1 LAPTAAAYLGIRQSW
16 GLQENFFKYV
26 SEEFLIDALCDYQ
39 IEPADPTRSVPNP
52 ARRAIGKELKA
63 ARAALAKLEK
73 EYGAAAVENSEDR
86 RPTMRGFKIANGK
99 LGKQIRA
106 AMARVQKLEEKR
118 SALEMRVPVAEALKG
133 EEVVKLAT
141 ERKHITNILKM
152 VAYQVESDLLNLIR
166 PHYAR
171 VEEEGRTLLHAI
183 FQSTA
188 SIEPDGSCLRV
199 TLAPLSSAHRSKAA
213 AALCDALNETE
224 TRFPGTELTLRYG
237 VAGFDPGQK
246 ADKL

>member
-1 LAPTAAAYLGIRQSW
+1 MFERW
-16 GLQENFFKYV
+16 RQENFFKYV

-73 EYGAAAVENSEDR
+73 EYGAAVVENSEGQ
-86 RPTMRGFKIANGK
+86 RPTIRGFKIAHGK

-106 AMARVQKLEEKR
+106 ARDRVQKLEAR
-118 SALEMRVPVAEALKG
+118 RNALEKRVPVAEALKG

-152 VAYQVESDLLNLIR
+152 VAYQIESDLLNLIR

-171 VEEEGRTLLHAI
+171 AEQEGRTLLQTI
-183 FQSTA
+183 FQSAA
-188 SIEPDGSCLRV
+188 SIQPDRSWLRV
-199 TLAPLSSAHRSKAA
+199 TLAPLSSAHRSRAA
-213 AALCDALNETE
+213 SALCEALNQTE

-237 VAGFDPGQK
+237 VAGFDRGQK